1 MGMTRGFVFK
11 KTKQNESGRGREWV
25 VERRELRKQMTSAV
39 LEPLFYYTVVVKC
52 FDGILLAGLH
62 LEHNLPLALC
72 CAPLDQPGLALAD
85 ICKD

>member
-1 MGMTRGFVFK
+1 
-11 KTKQNESGRGREWV
+11 
-25 VERRELRKQMTSAV
+25 MTSAV

-72 CAPLDQPGLALAD
+72 CVPLDQPGLALAD